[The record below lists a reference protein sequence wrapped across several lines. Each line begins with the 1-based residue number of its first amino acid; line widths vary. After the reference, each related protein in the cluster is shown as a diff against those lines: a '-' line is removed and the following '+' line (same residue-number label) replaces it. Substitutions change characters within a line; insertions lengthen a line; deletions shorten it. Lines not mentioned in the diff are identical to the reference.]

1 MKAPVHIVL
10 KILLTGLLLALIVAL
25 GTEVAALHRNALPV
39 LPGPPVVVRKLA
51 AAAAVPKSVR
61 RLVAERKQACPYQ
74 KSISELH

>member
-51 AAAAVPKSVR
+51 AAATVPKSVR
-61 RLVAERKQACPYQ
+61 RLVAEHKQACPNQ